1 MAVNVYA
8 RSVPVRPTPTSPA
21 RAVPVVPVGQRP
33 APPRPQRGEPPLVA
47 GPPPP
52 PAPAKQRH
60 CVVCGFPSVR
70 LTCGGC
76 GEPVCADRVECC
88 VDPKAQ
94 PVLCTHCNAV
104 DEPRWGEW

>member
-8 RSVPVRPTPTSPA
+8 RPVPVRPTPPTST
-21 RAVPVVPVGQRP
+21 RAVPVVPVPPP
-33 APPRPQRGEPPLVA
+33 APPRRAPAGPSLVA
-47 GPPPP
+47 GPAAPPST
-52 PAPAKQRH
+52 AARRH
-60 CVVCGFPSVR
+60 CVVCGFPGVR

-88 VDPKAQ
+88 ADPKAQ
-94 PVLCTHCNAV
+94 PPLCTRCEVV